1 MYIKYYLEVC
11 PEVCLRE
18 GAMLGLFFSRP
29 DDSPEDW
36 LCLDG
41 QSGYVLKA
49 GQLSS
54 ENFPNWRS
62 ELGLKQTQ
70 FSTCRSSYYNNP
82 S

>member
-1 MYIKYYLEVC
+1 MHMYIYMYIKYYLEVC

-18 GAMLGLFFSRP
+18 GAMPLGCFLSRP

-54 ENFPNWRS
+54 
-62 ELGLKQTQ
+62 
-70 FSTCRSSYYNNP
+70 
-82 S
+82 